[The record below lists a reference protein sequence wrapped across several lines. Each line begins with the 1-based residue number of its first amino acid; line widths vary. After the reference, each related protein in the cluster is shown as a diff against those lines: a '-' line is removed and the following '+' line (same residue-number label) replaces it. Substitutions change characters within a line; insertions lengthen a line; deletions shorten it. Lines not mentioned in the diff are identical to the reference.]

1 MRFRNM
7 TNTTGSQRC
16 FRIANGLLH
25 RSGIAVAIGFALC
38 AVSTSWTVQAQNPPL
53 DQSMESS
60 RFAEL
65 IYGATMD
72 DIRPNRGTIKR
83 PDTELIPPGTA
94 KPDSK
99 STAPDVTDGS
109 DEFSMIEAEESDA
122 KNDNDPNGNARRSL
136 GMQLSEFP
144 RNGFSLADN
153 EAMGDWLTLSDVV
166 ASLYRSYPEIAAAR
180 QQQALANGQVI
191 EAFGSFDTVLQAYS
205 LNEPTGFYEN
215 YRHGLSVARR
225 TWWGGYIGAGY
236 KIGRGSFQP
245 WYEERETEER
255 GEFSV
260 KASYQLLRGREI
272 DPYRVAVFRASLERD
287 AANPIFQQAILQV
300 SREAAHLYWMW
311 SAVGASVQA
320 QRQLLDLAELRGRQ
334 YDIGVK
340 AGKFSEIDQILNNQL
355 IAERRAKLIET
366 QQKFQAL
373 GFKLS
378 LYLRTEDGTPM
389 IPSQDWLPE
398 SFPVLQSPEVP
409 LGEAISMA
417 IARRPEPRLL
427 QIELRQLSF
436 DRRLA
441 RNDMLPTLHAISEVS
456 QDVGRA
462 ASSSDDKG
470 QLVMVLG
477 LEGEVPIQRRKARG
491 KLQQTNAKMA
501 QVDQKLRL
509 TRDKITAEVQE
520 ALNRLEL
527 SNDIAEQALIS
538 LRAAIETLTRYQF
551 AFRSGKID
559 LIFLN
564 LLEQK
569 ANETQI
575 KLIEARQAWF
585 LALSDLQFALGI
597 DPLDQAME
605 VSTLPLS
612 PPIDVS
618 MITDNQQVDIDD
630 EDDNGNDAAIDE
642 ADDAE
647 ADDN

>member
-1 MRFRNM
+1 MRFRDK
-7 TNTTGSQRC
+7 TIITARPH
-16 FRIANGLLH
+16 RYRVAVGLLMQF
-25 RSGIAVAIGFALC
+25 SILFC
-38 AVSTSWTVQAQNPPL
+38 SQTVRAQEPVF
-53 DQSMESS
+53 DSS
-60 RFAEL
+60 ITPDRFADL
-65 IYGATMD
+65 IYGATLEGVRADQSVMPRND
-72 DIRPNRGTIKR
+72 A
-83 PDTELIPPGTA
+83 ELVPPGTA
-94 KPDSK
+94 SK
-99 STAPDVTDGS
+99 DDQSNASGLADPS
-109 DEFSMIEAEESDA
+109 DDFSMIETEDANTSDDSDA
-122 KNDNDPNGNARRSL
+122 IDNARNSL

-180 QQQALANGQVI
+180 QQQALANGQLV
-191 EAFGSFDTVLQAYS
+191 EAFGSFDTVLQGYS

-225 TWWGGYIGAGY
+225 TWWGGYVGAGY

-260 KASYQLLRGREI
+260 KASYQLLRGRAI
-272 DPYRVAVFRASLERD
+272 DPYRVAVFRASLERE
-287 AANPIFQQAILQV
+287 AADPVFQQAILQV

-311 SAVGASVQA
+311 SAAGASVQA
-320 QRQLLDLAELRGRQ
+320 QQQLLELAEMRGRQ
-334 YDIGVK
+334 YDIGVE

-366 QQKFQAL
+366 RQKFQAL

-378 LYLRTEDGTPM
+378 LYLRTDSGLPL
-389 IPSQDWLPE
+389 IPDPNWLPE

-417 IARRPEPRLL
+417 IASRPEPRLL
-427 QIELRQLSF
+427 QIELRQLTF

-527 SNDIAEQALIS
+527 SNEIAEQALIS

-551 AFRSGKID
+551 AFKSGKID

-605 VSTLPLS
+605 VSILPLS
-612 PPIDVS
+612 APIDVS
-618 MITDNQQVDIDD
+618 MFTDDNQQADIDPNED
-630 EDDNGNDAAIDE
+630 EKVGGDGNQDQP
-642 ADDAE
+642 
-647 ADDN
+647 NNN